1 MDTGLSG
8 ASAFQRAAHG
18 KANFSEKI
26 RKAGMTMAAA
36 SRFAFKGIC
45 LAALAFSMAYSAS
58 AQAVQARDYI
68 PLPDGT
74 SVVQFLHLHGSGDEL
89 YSRGH
94 KVSDDFDLS
103 SDINVLMPVYYSTLF
118 GMPAIYE
125 AIVPFGR
132 ASVTGDA
139 VAAVDAKYKR
149 SSGLADPSFL
159 VGFWPIH
166 DEASKTWLG
175 VSGWVTAPL
184 GEYDANNIIN
194 LGRNQWAFK
203 AQVGLVKGFG
213 DFRAELIPS
222 VEFYSRNDDHVG
234 SQSLE
239 REPLYAVETHFSY
252 DVNPSLLVSLDAFHS
267 RGGATEVSGVT
278 LDRDVNS
285 SAVQATTRFAL
296 APNQFLH
303 VQYLQDVRVEEG
315 PKVDK
320 RFSVQFTHA
329 F

>member
-1 MDTGLSG
+1 MTHSVG
-8 ASAFQRAAHG
+8 A
-18 KANFSEKI
+18 
-26 RKAGMTMAAA
+26 
-36 SRFAFKGIC
+36 
-45 LAALAFSMAYSAS
+45 Y
-58 AQAVQARDYI
+58 AVQARDYI

-74 SVVQFLHLHGSGDEL
+74 AAMQFLHTYGTGNEL

-103 SDINVLMPVYYSTLF
+103 SNINVLLPVYYSTLF
-118 GMPAIYE
+118 GMPAVYE
-125 AIVPFGR
+125 AIIPFGR
-132 ASVTGDA
+132 ASASGDA
-139 VAAVDAKYKR
+139 VAAVDAQYKR

-166 DEASKTWLG
+166 DEASKTWFG

-184 GEYDANNIIN
+184 GEYDGDNIVN

-213 DFRAELIPS
+213 DFRAEVIPS
-222 VEFYSRNDDHVG
+222 VEFYSRNNDLGGNDG
-234 SQSLE
+234 TLK
-239 REPLYAVETHFSY
+239 RKPLYAVETHFSY
-252 DVNPSLLVSLDAFHS
+252 DVNPSLLVSLDAFHF
-267 RGGATEVSGVT
+267 RGGATEVSGAT
-278 LDRDVNS
+278 WDRRLDS
-285 SAVQATTRFAL
+285 TSVQLTSRFAL

-303 VQYLQDVRVEEG
+303 VQYLQDVRVKEG
-315 PKVDK
+315 PKIDN